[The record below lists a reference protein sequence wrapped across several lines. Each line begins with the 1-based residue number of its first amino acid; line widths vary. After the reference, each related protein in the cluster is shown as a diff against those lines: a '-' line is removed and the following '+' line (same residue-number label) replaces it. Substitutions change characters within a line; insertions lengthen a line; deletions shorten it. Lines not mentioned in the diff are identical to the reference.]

1 MEYQKIANLIDD
13 YVSNQPSKFRTR
25 NWVEIND
32 ESRGAYNV
40 NSQIKFKTTMLKS
53 SLCDYSDA
61 YILVKGTIS
70 INNTATQGAAANNI
84 NKKVIFKNCAPF
96 INCISEINI
105 TQIVNAKDID
115 IVVPMYNL
123 IEYSDN
129 YAKITGRLWQHC
141 KDIPARNA
149 ANDEIIAFGANNL
162 TDSFNFKVKITGQIG
177 DDGTKDVEIILPLKY
192 LSNFWRTLEIPL
204 INCEVN
210 LILTWSSTCVIAS
223 VIVANQA
230 ATFTI
235 TDTKLYVPVVTL
247 STQENTK
254 FLQQLNSGFKRVI
267 NWNKYLSKPELL
279 AQNPNLNHLVEP
291 NFQGLNRLFVLAFEN
306 DNHRT
311 SNERYYLPT
320 AEIKDYNIMINGENF
335 FDQLIKNNKV
345 TYDNITKIA
354 TDQGDD
360 YTTGC
365 LLDYPYFTDTF
376 KMIAVDLSKQQ
387 ALDADPREIQEI
399 NFTANLDRAGNTRV
413 YFILE
418 ETKETILHFS
428 KGTVKVL

>member
-13 YVSNQPSKFRTR
+13 YASNQPSKFRTR

-70 INNTATQGAAANNI
+70 VNSTAAQGAAANNT
-84 NKKVIFKNCAPF
+84 NKKVIFKNSAPF
-96 INCISEINI
+96 TNCISEINN
-105 TQIVNAKDID
+105 TQMDNAKDID
-115 IVVPMYNL
+115 IVMSMYDL
-123 IEYSDN
+123 IECSDN
-129 YAKITGRLWQHC
+129 YAKTKGSLWQYC
-141 KDIPARNA
+141 KDIPARN
-149 ANDEIIAFGANNL
+149 NGAIVIFAENNL
-162 TDSFNFKVKITGQIG
+162 TDPFNFKVKFTGRTG
-177 DDGTKDVEIILPLKY
+177 DDGTKDVEIMVPLKY
-192 LSNFWRTLEIPL
+192 LSNFWRTLEMPL

-210 LILTWSSTCVIAS
+210 LILKWSSTCVLVAS
-223 VIVANQA
+223 NIEAHN

-235 TDTKLYVPVVTL
+235 TDKKLYVPVVTL
-247 STQENTK
+247 LTQENTK

-291 NFQGLNRLFVLAFEN
+291 SFQGINRLFVLAFEN
-306 DNHRT
+306 DDDRT
-311 SNERYYLPT
+311 SSDEYYLPIV
-320 AEIKDYNIMINGENF
+320 EIKDYNIMINGENF
-335 FDQLIKNNKV
+335 FDQPIKNNKI
-345 TYDNITKIA
+345 TYDNIRKIA
-354 TDQGDD
+354 IGQGDD
-360 YTTGC
+360 YATGC
-365 LLDYPYFTDTF
+365 LLDYPYFADIY

-387 ALDADPREIQEI
+387 ALDADPRAIQQI

-413 YFILE
+413 YFIFVE
-418 ETKETILHFS
+418 ARETILDF
-428 KGTVKVL
+428 